1 MNLVKELVK
10 AKGLTLGQVA
20 TELGLGY
27 HAFQKTVLIAPLQ
40 AKNGEIRFY
49 ECRHIREKI
58 AAWLG
63 YPYELIWGPNANVF
77 LRKLITEEIERQV
90 NGEKER
96 RLQALGIL

>member
-1 MNLVKELVK
+1 MNLIKELIN
-10 AKGLTLGQVA
+10 AKGLTERKVA
-20 TELGLGY
+20 VEIGVGY
-27 HAFQKTVLIAPLQ
+27 HSFQKTLTRAPWRT
-40 AKNGEIRFY
+40 KSGEIRFR

-63 YPYELIWGPNANVF
+63 YPYELVWGPGSDFF
-77 LRKLITEEIERQV
+77 LKKLITEEIERQI